1 MNAIRLASLLALLLV
16 VGTTTACGKSMLTDK
31 TYEVAA
37 EDRDFR
43 IDQEAKIADTQ
54 EARDVLNVLAE
65 YRRALVRKDFA
76 GVKRLIAEDYYDN
89 GSTTNTTKDDYDGK
103 ALPELFELIAKH
115 TESIQYQVTVKT
127 VSFKHKRAFVSYE
140 YRYAYQYKVGDEM
153 SWDAGVEVNQLE
165 LVQNK
170 EGAWKILTGL

>member
-43 IDQEAKIADTQ
+43 IGQEAKIADTQ

-65 YRRALVRKDFA
+65 YRRAQSR
-76 GVKRLIAEDYYDN
+76 
-89 GSTTNTTKDDYDGK
+89 
-103 ALPELFELIAKH
+103 
-115 TESIQYQVTVKT
+115 
-127 VSFKHKRAFVSYE
+127 
-140 YRYAYQYKVGDEM
+140 
-153 SWDAGVEVNQLE
+153 
-165 LVQNK
+165 
-170 EGAWKILTGL
+170 

>member
-1 MNAIRLASLLALLLV
+1 MNATRYACLIALLFLV
-16 VGTTTACGKSMLTDK
+16 GMTTACGQTMLTDK

-43 IDQEAKIADTQ
+43 IDKEAKISDTE
-54 EARDVLNVLAE
+54 EAREVLNVLAE
-65 YRRALVRKDFA
+65 YRRSLVRKDFA

-103 ALPELFELIAKH
+103 ALPELFEHIAKH

-140 YRYAYQYKVGDEM
+140 YRYAYQYKVGDES

-165 LVQNK
+165 LVRDK
-170 EGAWKILTGL
+170 AGAWKIQTGL